1 MSDKML
7 LQKKTTASQK
17 RWDDLS
23 EKISKLQ
30 QQMDLETRADE
41 KMRLEEVVRSTEM
54 EREEVEK
61 ELTSYDQQ
69 LQQSKKE
76 DLIRDALR
84 TERNDAY
91 QEAAK
96 LWELVREC
104 DPEDSRVD
112 RAIQRLEER
121 QQQSEKIS
129 ASIKELSHRMLE
141 IKPIFAKVTRRLQQM
156 GDSNSSENLTF
167 LPVVENFLAK
177 KLTPEEFMQI
187 IQEMDHESKTG
198 MREEFDFKAL
208 ASRLKRGEI
217 VLFFGSDIPR
227 LTGVDA
233 PDVETMV
240 SALAHQANYDDFS
253 GPLSMIAEYYQM
265 KPEYGRRS
273 LELYLQEMLPSV
285 AIAVPLYELLAQ
297 VEQPLVLISAA
308 YDTLLESAFRRA
320 GKKFALICALISTS
334 PDYPVGNILIR
345 YSDKDDF
352 EQPCLEQELSQ
363 HKLLDAG
370 YTIIYKVRGYCHF
383 DDNQDS
389 HEHTCLALS
398 EDNYL
403 TFARYADKLI
413 PSYITRQFIGRGLL
427 FLGYSPKQWEDR
439 LIVNAILRKRHNPSE
454 PSSIIGGTFDRFESA
469 FWDSRNVR
477 RHALELNDFVT
488 KLEDNF

>member
-1 MSDKML
+1 MPEKTL
-7 LQKKTTASQK
+7 LQKKIHASQK

-41 KMRLEEVVRSTEM
+41 KMRLEKIVHSTEI

-61 ELTSYDQQ
+61 ELTTYGLQ

-76 DLIRDALR
+76 DYIRDALR
-84 TERNDAY
+84 MERNDAFR
-91 QEAAK
+91 EAAK
-96 LWELVREC
+96 LWDLVREC
-104 DPEDSRVD
+104 DPGDSRAD
-112 RAIQRLEER
+112 RAIQRLAKR
-121 QQQSEKIS
+121 QRQTEKIS
-129 ASIKELSHRMLE
+129 ALIKDLSHRMLE
-141 IKPIFAKVTRRLQQM
+141 IKPIFAKVIRRLQQM
-156 GDSNSSENLTF
+156 ANSGAGENLTL

-177 KLTPEEFMQI
+177 KLTAEEFMQI
-187 IQEMDHESKTG
+187 IQELENGFKTG
-198 MREEFDFKAL
+198 TREAFDFRAL

-227 LTGVDA
+227 LTGVDS

-240 SALAHQANYDDFS
+240 ASLAHQANYDNFS

-273 LELYLQEMLPSV
+273 LELSLQELLPSV
-285 AIAVPLYELLAQ
+285 SITVPLYELLAQ
-297 VEQPLVLISAA
+297 IEQPLVLISAA
-308 YDTLLESAFRRA
+308 FDTLLENAFRKA

-352 EQPCLEQELSQ
+352 EQPCLEHELSQ

-398 EDNYL
+398 EDNYI

-427 FLGYSPKQWEDR
+427 FLGYAPRQWEDR
-439 LIVNAILRKRHNPSE
+439 MIVNAILRKRRNPSE
-454 PSSIIGGTFDRFESA
+454 PSSIIGGKFNRFEGA

-477 RHALELNDFVT
+477 RHALELNDFVS
-488 KLEDNF
+488 KLEDYF